1 MFVLFFEQ
9 YIYFEWIPVSYFSI
23 QNKLTL
29 ILEAAWENLH
39 TWDVEED
46 YPVHVGA
53 ENSHLSYVDHQWLVL
68 YW

>member
-1 MFVLFFEQ
+1 MDPSVIFLNTEQ
-9 YIYFEWIPVSYFSI
+9 TF
-23 QNKLTL
+23 TL

-53 ENSHLSYVDHQWLVL
+53 ENAHLSYVDHRWLVL

>member
-1 MFVLFFEQ
+1 MDPSVIFLNTEQ
-9 YIYFEWIPVSYFSI
+9 TF
-23 QNKLTL
+23 TL

-53 ENSHLSYVDHQWLVL
+53 ENSHLSYVDHRWLVL
-68 YW
+68 Y